1 MKNIIKCP
9 KCKTEYLPGEI
20 FIPNNFLGQPKE
32 IHRDEDGKI
41 INYRGISQ
49 SLRETFTCEKCN
61 YTFDIEAQITY
72 KVESSMANFDEEYST
87 PLYADRIV
95 LKEE

>member
-9 KCKTEYLPGEI
+9 KCNQEYLPGEI
-20 FIPNNFLGQPKE
+20 FVPNNFLGQPRE
-32 IHRDEDGKI
+32 IDRNEEGKI
-41 INYRGISQ
+41 TSYKGINQ
-49 SLRETFTCEKCN
+49 SLRETYTCDKCN

-72 KVESSMANFDEEYST
+72 KVEGSFANFDEEYST
-87 PLYADRIV
+87 PLYSNRIV

>member
-9 KCKTEYLPGEI
+9 KCQREYLPGEI

-32 IHRDEDGKI
+32 IERDEQGKI
-41 INYRGISQ
+41 IDYRGINQ
-49 SLRETFTCEKCN
+49 NLRETFTCENCG

-72 KVESSMANFDEEYST
+72 KVEGSMENFDEEYIT
-87 PLYADRIV
+87 PLYEDRIS